1 MENNLENEIDITNFI
16 QTNIQTGNI
25 QTLEDEEEI
34 IVGIDLG
41 TTTSCVCYWKDGNC
55 IVIPDEKGNKTI
67 PSYVGYTNKSRYIGT
82 DAKNQSLL
90 NSNVYYEVKRL
101 IGRKYL
107 DQDVQREINL
117 LSYEICENKE
127 TGNIL
132 LKSSLDNNKLFT
144 PEEISA
150 SILSKLKLQASEYL
164 KKKITKAVI
173 TIPARFTDA
182 QRQAT
187 LDAAKIAGLNCVRT
201 IHEPT
206 AAAMSY
212 GLTNRKLKPNENLNI
227 IVYDLGGGTL
237 DVSIVEISTNKN
249 GDNIFTVIGSAGN
262 THLGG
267 ADFDTK
273 LVSFSLRKFKIINKI
288 EKLDDLPAISLQK
301 LKQSC
306 ENAKKIL
313 STKNKTYIVVKEF
326 YNNIDLF
333 FPITRNDFETI
344 CSDLILMCLK
354 PVEDALNSCELCVD
368 DINELILV
376 GGMTRM
382 PMIMSKLK
390 LRFNLT
396 PNNSLNPDEAI
407 AAGAAIQGYMLSS
420 KDNPFSESVTL
431 LDIAPLSLGVETV
444 GGVMDVLIPRNTV
457 IPYSISKIYTT
468 DSDYE
473 NSVLIKIFEG
483 ERLMTTDNI
492 FIGEFE
498 LTNIPPEPRGIPE
511 IEVIFNVDIN
521 GIITVTAEE
530 SETHEK
536 SSIIVNTNKG
546 GLTKEQIENLVIE
559 AQELETRDEIERVL
573 RLKFYQIDDI
583 CSNININIKNKNF
596 KLSKLDQDIIEEDI
610 KNTYKWLKEKK
621 YFDRTM
627 DELNETLN
635 SLKKKYGILI
645 VRGKLDEDDNS
656 INAKTSKTNATN
668 IYDDDDLEDGDKQR
682 YIDMKELED
691 LGLTGLSDPEISELK
706 DLKKSLND
714 LCYSIFDII
723 ENPSFVIEKEHK
735 KELRDFID
743 DALLWICSHDK
754 PTKTDYKAKIDEIN
768 DACDKIIKVY
778 EEKQDKIFI
787 DEFSEI
793 KTKLDELENLC
804 LTVKVLLDSGTLP
817 IKAQIISELD
827 KKIIQNLDD
836 IYNDLYVDVSDNII
850 QEKIDEINLLSNN
863 LFNKLQGLNISINH
877 VNRDVNGN
885 VNGNVNG
892 DINGDINGN
901 VNGNV
906 NGNIN
911 RDINGDVNVGTS
923 IQDLLRQRQEIEI
936 NTILINDEV
945 KENQETELPSIDDAL
960 KELETI

>member
-1 MENNLENEIDITNFI
+1 MENILENENEFDITNFI
-16 QTNIQTGNI
+16 QTNIQTDNL
-25 QTLEDEEEI
+25 QTLDDEEEI

-67 PSYVGYTNKSRYIGT
+67 PSYVGYTNKSRYVGA

-107 DQDVQREINL
+107 DQDVQKEINL

-132 LKSSLDNNKLFT
+132 LKSSLNNEKTFT

-187 LDAAKIAGLNCVRT
+187 LDAAKIAGLECVRT

-206 AAAMSY
+206 AAAMAY
-212 GLTNRKLKPNENLNI
+212 GLTNRKLKPNEILNI

-237 DVSIVEISTNKN
+237 DVSIVEISTNQN

-313 STKNKTYIVVKEF
+313 STKNKTYIAVKEF
-326 YNNIDLF
+326 YNGIDLF

-354 PVEDALNSCELCVD
+354 PVEDALESCELSID
-368 DINELILV
+368 DIHELILV

-407 AAGAAIQGYMLSS
+407 AAGAAIYGYMLTANN
-420 KDNPFSESVTL
+420 NPFSESVTL
-431 LDIAPLSLGVETV
+431 LDITPLSLGVETV

-457 IPYSISKIYTT
+457 IPYSISKTYTT

-473 NSVLIKIFEG
+473 KSVLIKIFEG
-483 ERLMTTDNI
+483 ERLMTSDNI

-559 AQELETRDEIERVL
+559 AQELEARDEIERVL

-583 CSNININIKNKNF
+583 CSNIKINIKNKNF
-596 KLSKLDQDIIEEDI
+596 KLSKSDQDIIEEDV
-610 KNTYKWLKEKK
+610 KKTDKWLKEKK

-627 DELNETLN
+627 DELNETLD
-635 SLKKKYGILI
+635 SLKKKYGVLI
-645 VRGKLDEDDNS
+645 IRGRLDDDDNL
-656 INAKTSKTNATN
+656 INASTSKTEATN
-668 IYDDDDLEDGDKQR
+668 IYDDDLEDGDKER
-682 YIDMKELED
+682 FIEMKELED
-691 LGLTGLSDPEISELK
+691 LGLTGLTDPEISELK
-706 DLKKSLND
+706 DLKKSLNE

-768 DACDKIIKVY
+768 DACDKILKVY
-778 EEKQDKIFI
+778 EDKQDKIFI

-817 IKAQIISELD
+817 IKAQIISELE
-827 KKIIQNLDD
+827 KKIIQNLDG
-836 IYNDLYVDVSDNII
+836 IYNDLFVDVSDNII

-863 LFNKLQGLNISINH
+863 LFNKLQGLNITP
-877 VNRDVNGN
+877 GN
-885 VNGNVNG
+885 VNKEDNNTTKNNTTENLNG
-892 DINGDINGN
+892 
-901 VNGNV
+901 
-906 NGNIN
+906 
-911 RDINGDVNVGTS
+911 GTS

-936 NTILINDEV
+936 NTILVNNEV
-945 KENQETELPSIDDAL
+945 DNEVDQEQYSELPTIDEALEEL
-960 KELETI
+960 KELNELT

>member
-1 MENNLENEIDITNFI
+1 METILDSDDNTIDITNFI

-67 PSYVGYTNKSRYIGT
+67 PSYVGYTNKTRYVGI

-107 DQDVQREINL
+107 DPDVQREKNL
-117 LSYEICENKE
+117 LSYEIIENKN

-132 LKSSLDNNKLFT
+132 LKSTLDNGKSFT
-144 PEEISA
+144 PEEISS
-150 SILSKLKLQASEYL
+150 SILSKLKIQASEYF
-164 KKKITKAVI
+164 KKKITKAVV

-187 LDAAKIAGLNCVRT
+187 LDAAKIAGLECVRT

-206 AAAMSY
+206 AAAMAY
-212 GLTNRKLKPNENLNI
+212 GLTNRKLKPNEILNI

-237 DVSIVEISTNKN
+237 DVSIVEISTNNN

-267 ADFDTK
+267 ADFDAK

-288 EKLDDLPAISLQK
+288 ERIDDLPAISLQR

-313 STKNKTYIVVKEF
+313 STKNKTYIAVKDF
-326 YNNIDLF
+326 YNGLDLF
-333 FPITRNDFETI
+333 FPITRNDFEII
-344 CSDLILMCLK
+344 CSDLILLCLK
-354 PVEDALNSCELCVD
+354 PVEDALESCELSVD
-368 DINELILV
+368 DIHELILV

-407 AAGAAIQGYMLSS
+407 AAGAAIQGYMLSAKS
-420 KDNPFSESVTL
+420 GKDNPFSESVTL
-431 LDIAPLSLGVETV
+431 LDITPLSLGVETV

-457 IPYSISKIYTT
+457 IPYSVSKMYTT

-473 NSVLIKIFEG
+473 KSVLIKIFEG

-492 FIGEFE
+492 FVGEFE
-498 LTNIPPEPRGIPE
+498 LANIPPEPRGIPE
-511 IEVIFNVDIN
+511 IEVSFNVDIN

-546 GLTKEQIENLVIE
+546 GLTKEQIENLVLE
-559 AQELETRDEIERVL
+559 ALELEARDEIERVL

-583 CSNININIKNKNF
+583 CSNIKININNKNF
-596 KLSKLDQDIIEEDI
+596 KLSKTDQEIINDDV
-610 KNTYKWLKEKK
+610 KKTDRWLKEKK

-627 DELNETLN
+627 DELNEILE
-635 SLKKKYGILI
+635 SLKKKYGVLI
-645 VRGKLDEDDNS
+645 VRGRLDDDDNT
-656 INAKTSKTNATN
+656 INAKTSKTEATN
-668 IYDDDDLEDGDKQR
+668 IYDDDLEDDDKEKV
-682 YIDMKELED
+682 IEMKELEE
-691 LGLTGLSDPEISELK
+691 LGLTGLTDPEVAELK
-706 DLKKSLND
+706 ELKKSLND

-754 PTKTDYKAKIDEIN
+754 PTIIDYKAKIDEIN
-768 DACDKIIKVY
+768 GACDKILKVY
-778 EEKQDKIFI
+778 EDKQEIIFV
-787 DEFSEI
+787 DEFSDI

-804 LTVKVLLDSGTLP
+804 LTVKVLIDSGTLP
-817 IKAQIISELD
+817 IKSQIISELEN
-827 KKIIQNLDD
+827 KIIQNLDK
-836 IYNDLYVDVSDNII
+836 IYNDHYVDVSDNII
-850 QEKIDEINLLSNN
+850 QEKIDEINFISNN
-863 LFNKLQGLNISINH
+863 LFNKLQGLNIS
-877 VNRDVNGN
+877 VNQTNNGE
-885 VNGNVNG
+885 
-892 DINGDINGN
+892 INGENNKLNDETGEING
-901 VNGNV
+901 
-906 NGNIN
+906 
-911 RDINGDVNVGTS
+911 GTS

-936 NTILINDEV
+936 NTILADDEQEQENINIDEAL
-945 KENQETELPSIDDAL
+945 EELNL
-960 KELETI
+960 Q

>member
-1 MENNLENEIDITNFI
+1 MEIFCENDNIINFI
-16 QTNIQTGNI
+16 QTNIQTNNL

-41 TTTSCVCYWKDGNC
+41 TTTSCVCYWREGNC
-55 IVIPDEKGNKTI
+55 VVIPDEKGNKTI
-67 PSYVGYTNKSRYIGT
+67 PSYVGYTNKSRYVGI

-101 IGRKYL
+101 IGRKYS
-107 DQDVQREINL
+107 DQDVQREKEL

-127 TGNIL
+127 SGNIL
-132 LKSSLDNNKLFT
+132 LKSTLDNNRTFT
-144 PEEISA
+144 PEEISS
-150 SILSKLKLQASEYL
+150 SILSKLKLQASDYF
-164 KKKITKAVI
+164 KRKITKAII

-187 LDAAKIAGLNCVRT
+187 LDAAKIAGLECVRT

-206 AAAMSY
+206 AAAMAY
-212 GLTNRKLKPNENLNI
+212 GLTNRKLKPNEILNI

-237 DVSIVEISTNKN
+237 DVSIVEISTNKD

-267 ADFDTK
+267 ADFDAK
-273 LVSFSLRKFKIINKI
+273 LVSFSLRKFKTINKI
-288 EKLDDLPAISLQK
+288 DKLDDLPAVSLQK

-313 STKNKTYIVVKEF
+313 STKNKTYIAVKEF
-326 YNNIDLF
+326 YNDLDLF

-344 CSDLILMCLK
+344 CSDLILLCLK
-354 PVEDALNSCELCVD
+354 PVEDALESCGMSVD
-368 DINELILV
+368 DIHELILV

-407 AAGAAIQGYMLSS
+407 AAGAAIQGYILSA

-431 LDIAPLSLGVETV
+431 LDITPLSLGVETV

-457 IPYSISKIYTT
+457 IPYSISKMYTT

-473 NSVLIKIFEG
+473 KSVLIKIFEG
-483 ERLMTTDNI
+483 ERLMTSDNI
-492 FIGEFE
+492 FVGEFE
-498 LTNIPPEPRGIPE
+498 LSNIPPEPRGIPE
-511 IEVIFNVDIN
+511 IEVSFNVDIN

-530 SETHEK
+530 SDTHEK

-559 AQELETRDEIERVL
+559 AQELEARDEIERVL

-583 CSNININIKNKNF
+583 CSNIKINIGNKNF
-596 KLSKLDQDIIEEDI
+596 KLSKTDQEIIETDI
-610 KNTYKWLKEKK
+610 KNTDKWLKEKK

-627 DELNETLN
+627 DELNETLD
-635 SLKKKYGILI
+635 SLKKKYGVLI
-645 VRGKLDEDDNS
+645 VRGRLDDDDNT
-656 INAKTSKTNATN
+656 INANASKTEATN
-668 IYDDDDLEDGDKQR
+668 IYDDEIEDDKEK
-682 YIDMKELED
+682 YIEMKELED
-691 LGLTGLSDPEISELK
+691 LGLIGLTDPEISELK
-706 DLKKSLND
+706 ELKKSLND

-754 PTKTDYKAKIDEIN
+754 PTKADYKVKIDEIN
-768 DACDKIIKVY
+768 EACDKILQVY
-778 EEKQDKIFI
+778 EGKNSQIFV

-804 LTVKVLLDSGTLP
+804 LTVKVLIDSGTLP
-817 IKAQIISELD
+817 IKAQIISELEN
-827 KKIIQNLDD
+827 KINRYLDD
-836 IYNDLYVDVSDNII
+836 IYNDIYADLSDNIL
-850 QEKIDEINLLSNN
+850 QEKIDEINFISNN
-863 LFNKLQGLNISINH
+863 LFNKLQGLHIATSNQINGETH
-877 VNRDVNGN
+877 KNENNGVNGE
-885 VNGNVNG
+885 
-892 DINGDINGN
+892 ING
-901 VNGNV
+901 
-906 NGNIN
+906 
-911 RDINGDVNVGTS
+911 GTS

-936 NTILINDEV
+936 NTILVNNEV
-945 KENQETELPSIDDAL
+945 EQDSELPTIDEAL
-960 KELETI
+960 EELNKLNELT

>member
-1 MENNLENEIDITNFI
+1 METILETDDITNDITNFI
-16 QTNIQTGNI
+16 QTNIQTGNL

-67 PSYVGYTNKSRYIGT
+67 PSYVGYTNKSRYVGA

-101 IGRKYL
+101 IGRKYI
-107 DQDVQREINL
+107 DPDVQREINL
-117 LSYEICENKE
+117 LSYEIIENKDN
-127 TGNIL
+127 GNIL
-132 LKSSLDNNKLFT
+132 LKSTLDNEKSFT

-150 SILSKLKLQASEYL
+150 SILSKLKLQASEYF

-187 LDAAKIAGLNCVRT
+187 LDAAKIAGLECVRT

-206 AAAMSY
+206 AAAMAY
-212 GLTNRKLKPNENLNI
+212 GLTNRKLKPNEILNI

-313 STKNKTYIVVKEF
+313 STKNKTYIAVKDF
-326 YNNIDLF
+326 YNGIDLF
-333 FPITRNDFETI
+333 YPITRNDFETI
-344 CSDLILMCLK
+344 CSDLILLCLK
-354 PVEDALNSCELCVD
+354 PVEDALESCELSVD
-368 DINELILV
+368 DIHELILV

-407 AAGAAIQGYMLSS
+407 AAGAAIQGYMLSAKS
-420 KDNPFSESVTL
+420 AKDNPFSESVTL
-431 LDIAPLSLGVETV
+431 LDITPLSLGVETV

-457 IPYSISKIYTT
+457 IPYSIAKTYTT

-473 NSVLIKIFEG
+473 KSVLIKIFEG

-511 IEVIFNVDIN
+511 IEVSFNVDIN

-546 GLTKEQIENLVIE
+546 GLTKEQIENLVLE
-559 AQELETRDEIERVL
+559 AQELEARDEIERVL

-583 CSNININIKNKNF
+583 CSNIKINIKNKNF
-596 KLSKLDQDIIEEDI
+596 KLSKSDQDIIEEDVKKTDI
-610 KNTYKWLKEKK
+610 WLKEKK

-627 DELNETLN
+627 DELNETLD
-635 SLKKKYGILI
+635 SLKKKYGVLI
-645 VRGKLDEDDNS
+645 VRGKLDDEDNS
-656 INAKTSKTNATN
+656 INAKTSKTEATN
-668 IYDDDDLEDGDKQR
+668 IYDDDDLEDGDKER
-682 YIDMKELED
+682 FIEMKELED
-691 LGLTGLSDPEISELK
+691 LGLIGLTDPEVAELK
-706 DLKKSLND
+706 ELKKSLNE

-754 PTKTDYKAKIDEIN
+754 PTKADYKAKIDEIN
-768 DACDKIIKVY
+768 DACDKILKVY
-778 EEKQDKIFI
+778 EDKQERIFV

-804 LTVKVLLDSGTLP
+804 LTVKVLIDSGTLP
-817 IKAQIISELD
+817 IKAQIILELEN
-827 KKIIQNLDD
+827 KITANLDG
-836 IYNDLYVDVSDNII
+836 IYNDVYIDLSDNII

-863 LFNKLQGLNISINH
+863 LFNKLQGLNITTAN
-877 VNRDVNGN
+877 VNNGENKVNGENEENEN
-885 VNGNVNG
+885 VNG
-892 DINGDINGN
+892 
-901 VNGNV
+901 
-906 NGNIN
+906 
-911 RDINGDVNVGTS
+911 GTS

-936 NTILINDEV
+936 NTILVDDEQENINIDEAL
-945 KENQETELPSIDDAL
+945 EELN
-960 KELETI
+960 ELNELT